1 MAAWS
6 TVTQPEDGLRSATL
20 LTELLALAMLAATV
34 RAPTVRLSAHGA
46 WREAESEKNNLPT
59 RPLSRATRGQ
69 WSALALRHTDGARM
83 GVGASNGTS
92 QS

>member
-1 MAAWS
+1 M
-6 TVTQPEDGLRSATL
+6 TQPEDGLRIATL
-20 LTELLALAMLAATV
+20 LTELLALAMLAAMV
-34 RAPTVRLSAHGA
+34 RAPTVRHSAHGA
-46 WREAESEKNNLPT
+46 RREAESEKNNLPT